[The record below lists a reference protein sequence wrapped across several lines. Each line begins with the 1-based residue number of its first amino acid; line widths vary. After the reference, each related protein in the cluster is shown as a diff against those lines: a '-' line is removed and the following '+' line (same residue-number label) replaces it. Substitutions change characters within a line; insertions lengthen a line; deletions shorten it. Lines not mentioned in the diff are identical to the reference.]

1 MWKWARRV
9 GGTIIAALVLI
20 HGLPGFI
27 DDSITWLSWIEDM
40 DLRWV
45 IYPIGI
51 VGGLLLGT
59 SEWWWPLVF
68 SSAKKR
74 SQEDTNCSKSPTDS
88 DLEQFRACLPHLER
102 CRELV
107 KPFASPLG
115 SLNMGLE
122 YLSTGG
128 DKFIELIGELGYLAR
143 RLNALG
149 IRYPD
154 LYGAKDESD
163 SHFRVRL
170 RIWSMYLAEL
180 AVMIRQDD
188 LAGARLLEPLR
199 QPDASIGKDQ

>member
-1 MWKWARRV
+1 M
-9 GGTIIAALVLI
+9 LLLI
-20 HGLPGFI
+20 LGLPGFI
-27 DDSITWLSWIEDM
+27 DDSITWLSWIEYIS
-40 DLRWV
+40 LPLV

-51 VGGLLLGT
+51 VGGILLGT
-59 SEWWWPLVF
+59 SEWWWHRVVSMF
-68 SSAKKR
+68 KGR
-74 SQEDTNCSKSPTDS
+74 SRLGTSCSISQADS
-88 DLEQFRACLPHLER
+88 DLGQFRACLPHLER

-154 LYGAKDESD
+154 LYGVKDESD

-180 AVMIRQDD
+180 AVMIRHDD
-188 LAGARLLEPLR
+188 LAGARLREPLR